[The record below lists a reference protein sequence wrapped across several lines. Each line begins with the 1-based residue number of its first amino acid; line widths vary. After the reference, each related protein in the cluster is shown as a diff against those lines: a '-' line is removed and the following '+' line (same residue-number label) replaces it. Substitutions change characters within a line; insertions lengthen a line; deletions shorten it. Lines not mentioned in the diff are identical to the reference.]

1 MTDTT
6 IPAQTDTVVLAKF
19 FGLKG
24 QQAITEL
31 KALTPQDKAELAA
44 GIRDGSF
51 TY

>member
-1 MTDTT
+1 MSDTPT
-6 IPAQTDTVVLAKF
+6 QSDTVVLAKF

-24 QQAITEL
+24 TEAITEL
-31 KALTPQDKAELAA
+31 KALTPSDKAELAA